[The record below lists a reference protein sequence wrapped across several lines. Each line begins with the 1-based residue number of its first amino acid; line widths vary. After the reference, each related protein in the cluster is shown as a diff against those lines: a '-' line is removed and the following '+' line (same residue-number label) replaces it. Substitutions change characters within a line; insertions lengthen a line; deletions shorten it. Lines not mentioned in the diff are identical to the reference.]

1 MFNHFFTNHPVHWP
15 WCGFAM
21 NLSLIPPYL
30 LLVIACNACACCV
43 ICGNCLAIDW
53 HNALAACGL
62 QRKAPVVSQLF
73 RAENWWEKR
82 VASWAQKERMNF
94 WANSPSDNFFWG
106 SGTAH
111 YHPTCIPSPWA
122 FLQLCREWLKIT
134 TVTMVAF
141 LPQVFFHLL
150 TGSSTTS
157 PGITPTKCK
166 VPRGTTWDQKDGIQH
181 GNKNDRFFHE
191 LMKWMQTKPNKN
203 PSSHW
208 PLSNISLGAFL
219 CLDHGRELSSHGWWR
234 VLM

>member
-1 MFNHFFTNHPVHWP
+1 MAVKVMMDGKITTRPIVSTRHAWVILCPCQKMVERCLIIFFTNHPVHWP

-94 WANSPSDNFFWG
+94 WANSIG
-106 SGTAH
+106 QEQHTA
-111 YHPTCIPSPWA
+111 ILLA
-122 FLQLCREWLKIT
+122 FLT
-134 TVTMVAF
+134 
-141 LPQVFFHLL
+141 
-150 TGSSTTS
+150 
-157 PGITPTKCK
+157 
-166 VPRGTTWDQKDGIQH
+166 
-181 GNKNDRFFHE
+181 
-191 LMKWMQTKPNKN
+191 
-203 PSSHW
+203 
-208 PLSNISLGAFL
+208 LGFSAA
-219 CLDHGRELSSHGWWR
+219 
-234 VLM
+234 V